1 MRMENDLLKRDNQ
14 LMSNQ
19 LTSLERQHEKQ
30 RQLAGEQHAGELARA
45 WEEVKRREADVDRLR
60 AKKRGRKAKVREV
73 EAVLEAVKAERNGY
87 ARQLEEM
94 AK

>member
-1 MRMENDLLKRDNQ
+1 
-14 LMSNQ
+14 MSTQ
-19 LTSLERQHEKQ
+19 LTALERQHEKQ
-30 RQLAGEQHAGELARA
+30 RQLVGEQHAGELARA
-45 WEEVKRREADVDRLR
+45 WEEVKRREAEVDRLR

-87 ARQLEEM
+87 ARQVEEV

>member
-1 MRMENDLLKRDNQ
+1 
-14 LMSNQ
+14 MSTQ
-19 LTSLERQHEKQ
+19 LTALERQHEKQ
-30 RQLAGEQHAGELARA
+30 RQLVGEQHAGELARA
-45 WEEVKRREADVDRLR
+45 WEEVKRREAEVDRLR

-87 ARQLEEM
+87 ARQVEDV